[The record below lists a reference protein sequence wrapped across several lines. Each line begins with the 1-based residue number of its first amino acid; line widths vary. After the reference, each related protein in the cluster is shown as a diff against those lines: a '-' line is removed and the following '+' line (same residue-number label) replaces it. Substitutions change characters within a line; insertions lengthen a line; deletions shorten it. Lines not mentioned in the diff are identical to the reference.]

1 MLAFESDY
9 NHGAHPQILQR
20 MMETNT
26 EAYPGY
32 GTDEVCESAKKK
44 IRAKINKP
52 EAEIYFG
59 VGGTQ
64 VNQLVID
71 TVLAPYEGVVAA
83 TTGHVSAHEAGAIEF
98 SGHKV
103 LTVPGYDG
111 KIRAKDVQQLIDT
124 FYGDANHEHMVF
136 PGMVYLSFPTEYGT
150 IYSKKELEE
159 IHKVCKEFHIPLFI
173 DGARLGYGLMSK
185 ASDITLE
192 ELADL
197 CEVFYIGG
205 TKVGALFGEAVVF
218 SNMQVP
224 PHFVAQIKQHG
235 ALLAKGWLLGL
246 QYDVLFEDDLYLTIS
261 RNAIDMAEKLKKV
274 LLEKGYHLFLDTPT
288 NQIFVVLENGKMEE
302 LRSAVRFGF
311 WEKYDDNHTVVRFAT
326 SWATTE
332 EEIEALAA
340 VL

>member
-20 MMETNT
+20 MMETNK

-218 SNMQVP
+218 SNMQAP

-274 LLEKGYHLFLDTPT
+274 LLEKGYRLFLDTPT

>member
-218 SNMQVP
+218 SNMQAP

-274 LLEKGYHLFLDTPT
+274 LLEKGYPLFLDTPT

>member
-32 GTDEVCESAKKK
+32 GTDVVCESAKKK

-218 SNMQVP
+218 SNMQAP

-274 LLEKGYHLFLDTPT
+274 LLEKGYRLFLDTPT

>member
-185 ASDITLE
+185 ESDITLE

-218 SNMQVP
+218 SNMQAP

>member
-173 DGARLGYGLMSK
+173 DGARLGYGLMSN
-185 ASDITLE
+185 AADSTLE
-192 ELADL
+192 
-197 CEVFYIGG
+197 
-205 TKVGALFGEAVVF
+205 
-218 SNMQVP
+218 
-224 PHFVAQIKQHG
+224 
-235 ALLAKGWLLGL
+235 
-246 QYDVLFEDDLYLTIS
+246 
-261 RNAIDMAEKLKKV
+261 
-274 LLEKGYHLFLDTPT
+274 
-288 NQIFVVLENGKMEE
+288 
-302 LRSAVRFGF
+302 
-311 WEKYDDNHTVVRFAT
+311 
-326 SWATTE
+326 
-332 EEIEALAA
+332 
-340 VL
+340 

>member
-64 VNQLVID
+64 VNQLVVD

-218 SNMQVP
+218 SNMQAP